1 MPRGYGYGASMG
13 AWILDYLTNW
23 AGEWAD
29 VIHSKM
35 SYRSPALTGDLT
47 LLNGEVTELDLR
59 DPSGQ
64 PVATVHVVM
73 TNQKEEILAE
83 GDARVRL
90 PTESLPQPVGTRD
103 GSGER

>member
-1 MPRGYGYGASMG
+1 
-13 AWILDYLTNW
+13 
-23 AGEWAD
+23 
-29 VIHSKM
+29 
-35 SYRSPALTGDLT
+35 
-47 LLNGEVTELDLR
+47 
-59 DPSGQ
+59 
-64 PVATVHVVM
+64 M